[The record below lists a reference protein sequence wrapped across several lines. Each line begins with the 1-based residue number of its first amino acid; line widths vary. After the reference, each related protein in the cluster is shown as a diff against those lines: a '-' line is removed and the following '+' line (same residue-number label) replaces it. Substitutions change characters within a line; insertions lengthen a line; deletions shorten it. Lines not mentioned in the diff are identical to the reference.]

1 MRRALAWACAA
12 LALATG
18 PAAAQF
24 GGLTQLGGKQPVSR
38 DQPVTFTA
46 DQVEYDRD
54 SGIVSASGHV
64 EAWQNDNVLRADKV
78 TFDRNT
84 NVAAA
89 TGDVVLLQPDGQVL
103 FADYAELSA
112 GLKDG
117 ILRGMRAQLAENGK
131 LAANGARRTNGLIN
145 ELSKVVYS
153 TCNICKDDPS
163 QPPFWQM
170 RASSAVEDKEHE
182 RIEFTDATLEM
193 FGYPVA
199 YFPYFSNADPS
210 AKRQSG
216 FLIPSVG
223 NSSFLGTFLSVPYYL
238 VLDDQSDVTITP
250 TITSRDGPQLDLDY
264 RRRFNDGALS
274 LNGSIG
280 YLNSGEYGSTNTLQG
295 SVFAKGRFDYD
306 ANWRYGFDVDRASS
320 VNYLEA
326 FSLGR
331 YLGSTP
337 SVLTSSAFIEGFGQG
352 AYAKLDSRVYQS
364 LTTSLSDT
372 ALPVVLPRFE
382 YGYFGALDSLGG
394 RLSMDAGA
402 FNVFR
407 SVGVNTRRSSLSGS
421 WVRPFTGELGDQW
434 TVTLHGDA
442 AAYDFDKLGQQPVF
456 GAPTGS
462 GDVAHAL
469 PQAAVMVR
477 WPFVRDSGA
486 WGQQILEPIVQGVLA
501 PNSGDSQFT
510 RIPNED
516 SVDLEFNDSDLFS
529 LNRFPGVDRLEGGSR
544 VDAALHAAWY
554 LNGTALDG
562 LVGQSYQ
569 TEVLRDLPPKS
580 GLNHNVSDLVG
591 HASFTPTDWFD
602 VTYRTRLDKS
612 TYQIRLADAV
622 ATLGGPKL
630 NFGFGYLR
638 TSTNP
643 YTLLS
648 SPDSLFFSPQSP
660 ANAAVYFP
668 RDEGTLSVNSKLGD
682 YRVGGYARR
691 DLAANQMIAVGG
703 TAAYENEC
711 YIFDVIFSKLYTSI
725 NNQTGS
731 TSVLFQMTF
740 KSVGQFGFHAF

>member
-1 MRRALAWACAA
+1 MTRPLAWLAA
-12 LALATG
+12 GLVL
-18 PAAAQF
+18 AAAPAHAQF
-24 GGLTQLGGKQPVSR
+24 NALTQIGGKEPISK

-46 DQVEYDRD
+46 DAVEYDRD
-54 SGIVSASGHV
+54 AGIVTATGHV
-64 EAWQNDNVLRADKV
+64 EAWQNDNILRADKV

-89 TGDVVLLQPDGQVL
+89 TGNVVVLQPDGQVL
-103 FADYAELSA
+103 FADYAELTA
-112 GLKDG
+112 GMKDG

-223 NSSFLGTFLSVPYYL
+223 NSSFVGTFLSAPYYV

-250 TITSRDGPQLDLDY
+250 TVTSRDGPQLDLDY
-264 RRRFNDGALS
+264 RRRFNDGELS
-274 LNGSIG
+274 LNGSVG
-280 YLNSGEYGSTNTLQG
+280 YLNSGEVGSQNTLQG

-306 ANWRYGFDVDRASS
+306 PNWRYGFDVDRASS

-331 YLGSTP
+331 YLGSVP
-337 SVLTSSAFIEGFGQG
+337 SVLTSSAFVEGFGEG

-372 ALPVVLPRFE
+372 QLPVVLPRFE
-382 YGYFGALDSLGG
+382 YSYFGAVDSLGG
-394 RLSMDAGA
+394 RLSMDGGA

-407 SVGVNTRRSSLSGS
+407 SVGVNTRRGSLSATYE
-421 WVRPFTGELGDQW
+421 RPFIGELGDEW

-456 GAPTGS
+456 GTPAGS
-462 GDVAHAL
+462 GDVAQAL
-469 PQAAVMVR
+469 PQAAVMFR
-477 WPFVRDSGA
+477 WPFVRDSEE
-486 WGQQILEPIVQGVLA
+486 WGQQILEPIVQGVVA

-516 SVDLEFNDSDLFS
+516 SVDFEFNDSNLFS

-544 VDAALHAAWY
+544 VAAALHAAWY

-591 HASFTPTDWFD
+591 HASFTPTSWFD
-602 VTYRTRLDKS
+602 VTYRTRLDKDS
-612 TYQIRLADAV
+612 YQIRLADAV
-622 ATLGGPKL
+622 ATVGGPKL
-630 NFGFGYLR
+630 SFGVGYLR

-643 YTLLS
+643 YTLLT
-648 SPDSLFFSPQSP
+648 SPDTLFFSPPSA
-660 ANAAVYFP
+660 ANTAVFFP
-668 RDEGTLSVNSKLGD
+668 RDEATLSVNSKLGD
-682 YRVGGYARR
+682 YKVGGYARR
-691 DLAANQMIAVGG
+691 DLATNQMIAVGAN
-703 TAAYENEC
+703 AAYENEC
-711 YIFDVIFSKLYTSI
+711 YIFDVIFTKLYTTI
-725 NNQTGS
+725 NNQSGS
-731 TSVLFQMTF
+731 TSVLVQMTF
-740 KSVGQFGFHAF
+740 KSVGTFGYHAF